1 MPNTCCRVA
10 PEHRPDTPGQL
21 VGQPGAADLQDLQR
35 AQGAGAALGGMSQPA
50 LGHRGTTAVIVTPS
64 RSMAA
69 KALAGS
75 GDAIM
80 TTRPPDSRVPRMPG
94 QASGKLCEAGSE
106 TR

>member
-1 MPNTCCRVA
+1 MRSGLFPCSTA
-10 PEHRPDTPGQL
+10 W
-21 VGQPGAADLQDLQR
+21 ASQR
-35 AQGAGAALGGMSQPA
+35 WATA
-50 LGHRGTTAVIVTPS
+50 GTTAVIVTPS
-64 RSMAA
+64 RSIAA

-75 GDAIM
+75 GNAVM